1 MSALVTLRANCTTR
15 KNVEEFNLSYD
26 PTAEVDM
33 SPAHWDHAASRLV
46 YAKIHGVRSVK

>member
-1 MSALVTLRANCTTR
+1 MSALITPRANRTTSQ
-15 KNVEEFNLSYD
+15 NVEEFNLSYGL
-26 PTAEVDM
+26 TAEVDM